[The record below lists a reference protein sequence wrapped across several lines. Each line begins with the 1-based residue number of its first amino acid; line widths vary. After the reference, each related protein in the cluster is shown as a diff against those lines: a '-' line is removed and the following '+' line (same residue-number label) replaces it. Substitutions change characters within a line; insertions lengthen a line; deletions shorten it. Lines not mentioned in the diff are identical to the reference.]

1 MVLPAPA
8 CHDWAM
14 GEHVGRVLVI
24 AIVVV
29 VGFSVLGWLLKA
41 LWWMAVIAGGIVL
54 AALVLGKMSKQ

>member
-1 MVLPAPA
+1 
-8 CHDWAM
+8 M